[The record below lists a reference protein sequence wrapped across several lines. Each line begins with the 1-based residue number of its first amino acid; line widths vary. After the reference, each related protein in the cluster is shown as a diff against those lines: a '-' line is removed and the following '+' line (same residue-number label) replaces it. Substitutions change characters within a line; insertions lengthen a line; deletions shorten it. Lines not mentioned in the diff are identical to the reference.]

1 MLKPMEA
8 RSLSDLIELV
18 HQVENAF
25 NGQQLWFRGH
35 AQDDW
40 GLVPGAHRRS
50 PNLES
55 QFTQHFRLHAPSIH
69 TNCPEHKDYISWLPL
84 MQHYG
89 LPTRLL
95 DWTESLV
102 VAAFFAVSNRSAE
115 KNAAIWFLAPGALN
129 EESIGYFIPFLSD
142 SRVIPVV
149 EGAFSGRID
158 YKNQHAMSVLA
169 PRTDRRMAA
178 QLGNYTIHETREA
191 LENHPQA
198 SKFLAKVIIPADAR
212 TKLMSDLSVVGVRRS
227 LLFPDLSN
235 LANEISELEDFDWGA
250 DNLT

>member
-1 MLKPMEA
+1 MPETMEV
-8 RSLSDLIELV
+8 RSLSELIEAA
-18 HQVENAF
+18 HQAEEKF
-25 NGQQLWFRGH
+25 KCQLWFRGH

-40 GLVPGAHRRS
+40 ELVPGAHRRS

-55 QFTQHFRLHAPSIH
+55 QFAQHFRFHAPSIH
-69 TNCPEHKDYISWLPL
+69 SSCPEHKDYISWLPL

-102 VAAFFAVSNRSAE
+102 VAAFFAVSSSRAE
-115 KNAAIWFLAPGALN
+115 KNAAIWFLAPGELN
-129 EESIGYFIPFLSD
+129 NKSIGYIIPFLSD
-142 SRVIPVV
+142 PRVMPIVK
-149 EGAFSGRID
+149 GAFSGHID
-158 YKNQHAMSVLA
+158 YENKHVVSVLA

-191 LENHPQA
+191 LDKHPQA
-198 SKFLAKVIIPADAR
+198 SSFLKKIIIPVDAHA
-212 TKLMSDLSVVGVRRS
+212 KLMSDLSVVGVRRS

-235 LANEISELEDFDWGA
+235 LANEISGLADIDWDD